1 MKNQTSPQQTIEKY
15 RKLLGLSEGATFSEL
30 KARYAE
36 LHTRFTKQ
44 LDSEEPEK
52 VKKGQNN
59 LILLDQ
65 AYNLLAKE
73 IRAQQTASF
82 QEATEEATAGPTR
95 LSIELCSMRVGFQ
108 ILEGGEF
115 FALETKRIST
125 NIAGMRSVRTNNK
138 VSTNW
143 PSGKLTIFNDHFKLT
158 CIFGSFDF
166 TFNDIVAIT
175 KVWYLPGFLCMKR
188 KSDEAMRINIFG
200 FGLGKKLKE
209 LSPQFTTRVQLDY

>member
-1 MKNQTSPQQTIEKY
+1 MTDRTNTQALAEKY
-15 RKLLGLSEGATFSEL
+15 RKLIGLPEGAGLSEL

-36 LHTRFTKQ
+36 LHKRFDQQ
-44 LDSEEPEK
+44 LSSKDSEE

-59 LILLDQ
+59 LILLEK
-65 AYNLLAKE
+65 AYNLLAKD

-82 QEATEEATAGPTR
+82 QAATKEAISGATR
-95 LSIELCSMRVGFQ
+95 LSVELCSMRVGFQ

-115 FALETKRIST
+115 FALETKRVDI
-125 NIAGMRSVRTNNK
+125 NIAGMRSVQTNNR

-158 CIFGSFDF
+158 CIFGSFDLYF
-166 TFNDIVAIT
+166 HDIVAVT
-175 KVWYLPGFLCMKR
+175 KAWYLPFSLCMKQ

-209 LSPQFTTRVQLDY
+209 IAPQLTTRLQLDY